1 MAALGTALNDD
12 LPAGAMVTNGRG
24 RDGIS
29 FRRPRRGG
37 SLIIGTNAEEASL
50 SVLSGRFDT
59 SGTII
64 ARALYDPLM
73 AVTAT
78 GAIVPYLA
86 KSLVPSDGFTKWTV
100 TLRDGLRFHD
110 GSPCDGAALL
120 ANFDA
125 AMASAISVALKPL
138 VKGATQSGPNSM
150 TIEMQH
156 PWVSFPATYAAQQV
170 TFVGAPSMSQEPN
183 DGGAAPIGTG
193 PFVFHEWV
201 VNSHLTLRANRHYW
215 RPGLPYLDEVTFVP
229 IADDQAR
236 QEALASGTVDMI
248 ISTSPAT
255 IKSLH
260 ANRSVAYVDNRG
272 PMVGAPDLGCLML
285 NTRKA
290 PFDDP
295 LARRILATAIST
307 KAYAQI
313 INQGVIP
320 PASGLFQ
327 PGSPYYSRTS
337 YPSYNPSEAKRLVA
351 QYRVKHGH
359 TLSFTSIGT
368 ATPQATQQ
376 GEYMQQVLKIV
387 GVNLSL
393 VQMNQNQVIA
403 AALGGQYQ
411 AMGWLDFGGISP
423 DLNYVWFS
431 PTTISSTG
439 ISLNTT
445 GNNDPKIQAALL
457 AGMAATTQAARV
469 RAYRTLDQRLAIDL
483 PYIWIDRSVW
493 AIASKL
499 SVQNWANPRGP
510 GGQRLIG
517 NNQGLFWLPQIW
529 RS

>member
-1 MAALGTALNDD
+1 
-12 LPAGAMVTNGRG
+12 
-24 RDGIS
+24 
-29 FRRPRRGG
+29 
-37 SLIIGTNAEEASL
+37 
-50 SVLSGRFDT
+50 
-59 SGTII
+59 
-64 ARALYDPLM
+64 
-73 AVTAT
+73 
-78 GAIVPYLA
+78 
-86 KSLVPSDGFTKWTV
+86 
-100 TLRDGLRFHD
+100 
-110 GSPCDGAALL
+110 
-120 ANFDA
+120 
-125 AMASAISVALKPL
+125 
-138 VKGATQSGPNSM
+138 
-150 TIEMQH
+150 
-156 PWVSFPATYAAQQV
+156 
-170 TFVGAPSMSQEPN
+170 
-183 DGGAAPIGTG
+183 
-193 PFVFHEWV
+193 
-201 VNSHLTLRANRHYW
+201 
-215 RPGLPYLDEVTFVP
+215 
-229 IADDQAR
+229 
-236 QEALASGTVDMI
+236 
-248 ISTSPAT
+248 
-255 IKSLH
+255 
-260 ANRSVAYVDNRG
+260 
-272 PMVGAPDLGCLML
+272 ML

-313 INQGVIP
+313 INQRVIP

-376 GEYMQQVLKIV
+376 GEYMQQVLKNV